1 MSAKSHC
8 SIFHLRYC
16 MQLSSHSFSL
26 RGSSMVCRLLGLG
39 FLHFAPAA
47 GTRQQRLR
55 GAKLSLLGYES
66 FQVLWIFLGQGGFFV
81 RCNPGDDSI
90 WSQRWVFGGG
100 REKPG
105 WNAFDGGI
113 STLKRQVVPMLHGLA
128 SVQSISAPSLPHQIY
143 LLVVGHVL
151 WGFPKKDR
159 MDFMDGPWMES
170 SHALCMNSHEGRYER
185 KTFYFY
191 FFLCSAVSQH

>member
-39 FLHFAPAA
+39 FLRFAPAA

-143 LLVVGHVL
+143 LLVVGQVL
-151 WGFPKKDR
+151 WGFPKR
-159 MDFMDGPWMES
+159 IGWILWMDHGWKVHMPCAWIAMKGGMK
-170 SHALCMNSHEGRYER
+170 GRHSIF
-185 KTFYFY
+185 TFSFVV
-191 FFLCSAVSQH
+191 L